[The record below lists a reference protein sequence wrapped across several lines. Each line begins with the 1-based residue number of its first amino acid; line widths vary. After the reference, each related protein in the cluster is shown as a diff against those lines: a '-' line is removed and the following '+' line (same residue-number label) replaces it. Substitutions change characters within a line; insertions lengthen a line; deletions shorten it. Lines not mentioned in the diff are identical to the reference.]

1 MTTIDLGVPSAR
13 GDSSAEHLATG
24 ANRFDGSRE
33 VNGEAFRLAIM
44 PTDTEIVAG
53 RRRLH
58 VKAVSIVS
66 SLVVGYSA
74 LLNGNVPVPVR
85 AVCFPIVIVSL
96 IMVATSIMHDANHF
110 AFFGGS
116 HRANKLVGFLA
127 DLLGVSSALWRIK
140 HDIHHADTNV
150 QGVDVDI
157 DQGAIARL
165 APEQPHRVWH
175 QWQHL
180 YMWPLYGLMG
190 IQWLLIS
197 DFTDL
202 IRGHIAGKSIR
213 NIPKRAV
220 ASIFLGKALHV
231 LWALI
236 LPMVL
241 FPWFVVLPAYL
252 VGSWVIGSV
261 LAVTFQIAHCVDNAD
276 FTTSSAPRR
285 GDDYVWHQLRTTV
298 NVAPSR
304 SVLGRLRSVVVGGLD
319 YQIEHHLAPNVP
331 HTTYAAM
338 AQRLRL
344 SCADHAVQYRTHS
357 SVKSAIKS
365 HSRWLKQ
372 MGSTPVIFD

>member
-1 MTTIDLGVPSAR
+1 MTTIDLAIPSINIESYQPQA
-13 GDSSAEHLATG
+13 DQQSSPATAVG
-24 ANRFDGSRE
+24 
-33 VNGEAFRLAIM
+33 GEAFRLAIM
-44 PTDTEIVAG
+44 PTETEITNG

-58 VKAVSIVS
+58 FKAVGIVT
-66 SLVVGYSA
+66 SLVVSYA
-74 LLNGNVPVPVR
+74 TLLNSTVTVGLRIAAFPVL
-85 AVCFPIVIVSL
+85 IISL

-116 HRANKLVGFLA
+116 RGANKFVGYLA

-190 IQWLLIS
+190 VQWLLVS

-202 IRGHIAGKSIR
+202 LRGHIAGESIR
-213 NIPKRAV
+213 TLPKRTV

-231 LWALI
+231 VWALI
-236 LPMVL
+236 LPMML

-252 VGSWVIGSV
+252 VGSWMIGSV

-276 FTTSSAPRR
+276 FTTPSAPRR

-298 NVAPSR
+298 NVMPNISL
-304 SVLGRLRSVVVGGLD
+304 LGRFRAMLVGGLD

-338 AQRLRL
+338 AQRLRA
-344 SCADHAVQYRTHS
+344 SCTEHGVTYRTHS
-357 SVKSAIKS
+357 NVANAIKS
-365 HSRWLKQ
+365 HSRWLKR
-372 MGSTPVIFD
+372 MGTRPVSQ